1 MKRFMSPF
9 LLVYLLSFLLFTE
22 FCATSEK
29 MTYEPKGPLPTAER
43 TTQEV
48 RHVQVQTAVAESNLP
63 GEDDSYEMRTGF
75 QAGVIMPVAQ
85 INEFLNFRAELNGS
99 LQGAN
104 YSEDYGLKGTVS
116 LFYLNLPLVMRY
128 QFRNGFFG
136 EAGIQPGFCIS
147 AKDKYSGETHNFKEY
162 INTFD
167 FGIPLG
173 IGYEFKNN
181 FGLGL
186 RVIEGVTNI
195 YSGGDAKNHNFVL
208 ALRGTYAIRL
218 KK

>member
-1 MKRFMSPF
+1 
-9 LLVYLLSFLLFTE
+9 
-22 FCATSEK
+22 
-29 MTYEPKGPLPTAER
+29 
-43 TTQEV
+43 
-48 RHVQVQTAVAESNLP
+48 
-63 GEDDSYEMRTGF
+63 
-75 QAGVIMPVAQ
+75 MPVAQ

-195 YSGGDAKNHNFVL
+195 YSDGDAKNHNFVL